1 MSPNPR
7 TLWQLLDEVAK
18 ERYSQNEKWGE
29 QHHPD
34 GTSEAYKKLADEA
47 KEANDRAVADGVLSW
62 ADILTEE
69 FLEAMAEIDPAKL
82 RAELVQISAVCVAW
96 VEDIDSR
103 TTGKPTVP
111 WPEVKAKMQAIRTKG
126 ELDD

>member
-7 TLWQLLDEVAK
+7 TLWRLLDEVAK

-34 GTSEAYKKLADEA
+34 GTSEAYKTLADEA

-82 RAELVQISAVCVAW
+82 RTELVQISAVCVAW

-103 TTGKPTVP
+103 TTSQTTP